1 MKYAQQPMTQFEKDN
16 SDLLSGIIRSVE
28 EGEPIDAVIQRLE
41 SEQIDE
47 RVLNKAVHFV
57 IIRLTDAHTNIV
69 ERIKQL
75 RIEKYSDEAIGEIL
89 TKSENI
95 KQSLIDLICQ
105 GIILNEF
112 YTDVYGKPL
121 NRRFTLSSTHFGI
134 LLILSAVLIIVVEY
148 ALGYVSTTPI
158 YFFAFGVFGIIVG
171 KYE

>member
-1 MKYAQQPMTQFEKDN
+1 MTQFEKDN

-75 RIEKYSDEAIGEIL
+75 RIEKYSDEAIG
-89 TKSENI
+89 
-95 KQSLIDLICQ
+95 
-105 GIILNEF
+105 
-112 YTDVYGKPL
+112 
-121 NRRFTLSSTHFGI
+121 
-134 LLILSAVLIIVVEY
+134 
-148 ALGYVSTTPI
+148 
-158 YFFAFGVFGIIVG
+158 
-171 KYE
+171 